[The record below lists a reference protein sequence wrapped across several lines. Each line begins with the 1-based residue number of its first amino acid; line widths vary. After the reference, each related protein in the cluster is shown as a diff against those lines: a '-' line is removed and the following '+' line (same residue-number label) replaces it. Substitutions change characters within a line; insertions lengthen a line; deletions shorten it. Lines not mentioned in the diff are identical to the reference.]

1 MGRKRTA
8 EDYHRTAEENGWVPG
23 AHEQEDNVQQTKD
36 EPSERY
42 KQNQQ
47 EALDQ
52 WIMWVLTPATGS
64 LRGASALFLPRNAD
78 QIHEVSCQ
86 VRAFLPRSACRRTA
100 QSLATCSLK
109 TSLDGTASPVLAGVL
124 SFCCSSQYLRV
135 CMAARAWAGRMG
147 TIGSSSGTSSWA
159 AE

>member
-23 AHEQEDNVQQTKD
+23 AYEEEDSVQQTKD

-52 WIMWVLTPATGS
+52 WIM
-64 LRGASALFLPRNAD
+64 
-78 QIHEVSCQ
+78 
-86 VRAFLPRSACRRTA
+86 
-100 QSLATCSLK
+100 
-109 TSLDGTASPVLAGVL
+109 
-124 SFCCSSQYLRV
+124 
-135 CMAARAWAGRMG
+135 
-147 TIGSSSGTSSWA
+147 
-159 AE
+159 

>member
-23 AHEQEDNVQQTKD
+23 AHEEEDSVQQTKD

-52 WIMWVLTPATGS
+52 WIMWVSTPATGS
-64 LRGASALFLPRNAD
+64 LRGLSALFLPGT
-78 QIHEVSCQ
+78 
-86 VRAFLPRSACRRTA
+86 LTRST
-100 QSLATCSLK
+100 K
-109 TSLDGTASPVLAGVL
+109 FHVK
-124 SFCCSSQYLRV
+124 
-135 CMAARAWAGRMG
+135 
-147 TIGSSSGTSSWA
+147 
-159 AE
+159 